1 MTHNTDRELIGTS
14 SAFRMALAEVDFASS
29 ADCTVLLQGETGT
42 GKELFARAIHE
53 KSSRRSGPFIK
64 VNCSAIPAG
73 LLESELFGHE
83 RGAFTGAVTQTNGR
97 FRLADGGTIFLDEI
111 GDLPL
116 ELQPKLLRVLQEKE
130 FERLGSARTI
140 QVDIRVVAATNQ
152 PLQQMVHERKFRSDL
167 YYRLDV
173 FPISLPP
180 LRERREDIPAL
191 VRHFVERFAARARKK
206 IDCIPAEVITS
217 LQLHDWPGN
226 IRELQNYLERAVLL
240 TSGEVLTTPRK
251 AFAQKIEERTAH
263 PVCTLKELE
272 RSSIAEALRRSNG
285 VIGGSRG
292 AAAEL
297 GLPRTTLIAR
307 MSKLGISRQAQP
319 LPTGGLFDDGNRL
332 ERSGEFS
339 NQRAFAAT
347 A

>member
-1 MTHNTDRELIGTS
+1 MTHHTDRELIGTS
-14 SAFRMALAEVDFASS
+14 TALRMALAEVDFAAS

-42 GKELFARAIHE
+42 GKELFARTIHE
-53 KSSRRSGPFIK
+53 KSSRRSGPFVK

-83 RGAFTGAVTQTNGR
+83 RGAFTGAFTQTPGR

-140 QVDIRVVAATNQ
+140 KVDIRVVAATNQ
-152 PLQQMVHERKFRSDL
+152 PLQQMVQERKFRADL

-173 FPISLPP
+173 LPISLPP

-191 VRHFVERFAARARKK
+191 VRHFVDHFAARARKK
-206 IDCIPAEVITS
+206 IDYIPAEVIAS
-217 LQLHDWPGN
+217 LQSHDWPGN
-226 IRELQNYLERAVLL
+226 IRELQNYLERAVLM
-240 TSGEVLTTPRK
+240 TSGEVLTTPRGV
-251 AFAQKIEERTAH
+251 FAQKIEEPTTLPIR
-263 PVCTLKELE
+263 TLKELE
-272 RSSIAEALRRSNG
+272 RSFIAEALIKSNW

-292 AAAEL
+292 AAAKL

-319 LPTGGLFDDGNRL
+319 LPAGDLSDNGNRL
-332 ERSGEFS
+332 EPAQKLS